1 MLITRRRA
9 GAGPRPRARTRSA
22 PFPWTAPGRAPTQSP
37 GGRAQRL
44 IANPLGSGSHG
55 LGHLPPRGCSR
66 APQLARRRLASSP
79 RPPPAKL
86 PGQRG
91 GEWGRLRSRLSR
103 RDHNESL
110 LPASAWHPFFFSF
123 FVGVGGEKGWKDAD
137 VEKGRSPSTPS
148 GLCSNKEGVGSKSG
162 CTSLPAL
169 SRTCWG
175 GARGVP
181 PITLAGEVYCRGGIQ
196 GPELPLQGSIWT
208 DSPSPNLSHVFA
220 WSSR

>member
-1 MLITRRRA
+1 M
-9 GAGPRPRARTRSA
+9 
-22 PFPWTAPGRAPTQSP
+22 
-37 GGRAQRL
+37 
-44 IANPLGSGSHG
+44 GSGTCRPAAAHVLRSSPAGG
-55 LGHLPPRGCSR
+55 LP
-66 APQLARRRLASSP
+66 LARDP
-79 RPPPAKL
+79 HPPSYPDNVVGSGEGSGHACHAGTIMNHSYL
-86 PGQRG
+86 PVPGI
-91 GEWGRLRSRLSR
+91 L
-103 RDHNESL
+103 
-110 LPASAWHPFFFSF
+110 FFFSF